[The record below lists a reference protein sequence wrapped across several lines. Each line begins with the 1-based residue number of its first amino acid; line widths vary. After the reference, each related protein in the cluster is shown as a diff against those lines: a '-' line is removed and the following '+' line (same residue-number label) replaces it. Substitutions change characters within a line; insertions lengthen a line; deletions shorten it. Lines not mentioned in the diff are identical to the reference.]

1 MKLQKYVNVVLMM
14 INIGM
19 KQQMEILNVL
29 MENVK
34 MIILY
39 HLHLIVKNV
48 LKHVKVLIFLF
59 YLEINVIKIVI
70 QFLV

>member
-1 MKLQKYVNVVLMM
+1 MKLLKYVNVVIMM

-19 KQQMEILNVL
+19 KQQKEILNVL